1 MQEKST
7 AAVRKEDRACKKKKE
22 LAGILYEFS
31 STDLTTGVLP
41 VHLKKLHPKAFFFS
55 NLVIAIPLPFRSDV
69 RRFCEF
75 ALFDSTEEYNN
86 DKRKK
91 EQKAAT
97 ESL

>member
-1 MQEKST
+1 MQGKFT
-7 AAVRKEDRACKKKKE
+7 AAVRQEDRACKNKKE

-41 VHLKKLHPKAFFFS
+41 VHLEKLHPIA
-55 NLVIAIPLPFRSDV
+55 IAIPLPFRSDV
-69 RRFCEF
+69 RRFGEF
-75 ALFDSTEEYNN
+75 ALFDSTEEDNN